1 MGGGAGADVP
11 RLSAKRGPTVT
22 PETGGVRH
30 DGPPSGSWLAKIATS
45 SSLRSGLSASKRR
58 RPTSSSIGYLRRR
71 HHVDMEDGP
80 GAIPEDTL
88 REHQPMVTGLEANE
102 LEDPGTG
109 RDVRPAPI
117 REAGV

>member
-45 SSLRSGLSASKRR
+45 SSRAVSEQAAKADELVDWL
-58 RPTSSSIGYLRRR
+58 PTKTPSR
-71 HHVDMEDGP
+71 
-80 GAIPEDTL
+80 
-88 REHQPMVTGLEANE
+88 
-102 LEDPGTG
+102 
-109 RDVRPAPI
+109 
-117 REAGV
+117 